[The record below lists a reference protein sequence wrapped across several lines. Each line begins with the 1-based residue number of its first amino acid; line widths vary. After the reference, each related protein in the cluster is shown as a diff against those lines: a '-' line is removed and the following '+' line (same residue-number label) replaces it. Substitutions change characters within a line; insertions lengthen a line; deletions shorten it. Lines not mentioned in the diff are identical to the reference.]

1 MNDYEKIAH
10 AINYLVE
17 HANEQPDLQ
26 VLADRAGLSPGH
38 FQRKFTAWTGVSPKA
53 FLQNL
58 TLEQAREMLTHGKQL
73 EEAAWASG
81 LSGPGR
87 LHDLC
92 VKLEAA
98 TPGEISR
105 GGLGL
110 AIHYGLGPTPFGECL
125 LANTQRGICY
135 LAFVAGRDTEALLG
149 ELHRLWPRATVT
161 HKPDNT
167 LGLIQ
172 QIFNLQSVPN
182 DTPLRVYVKGT
193 QFQLQIWRALLKI
206 PEGRLASYGE
216 IATKVKKPD
225 ASRAVGSAVGANQ
238 LAYLIPCHRVIRNTG
253 VIGDYRWGSARKK
266 LILTYEYARKKT
278 PHEGGVCT

>member
-1 MNDYEKIAH
+1 MNDYEKIAR
-10 AINYLVE
+10 AITYLVE
-17 HANEQPDLQ
+17 HAPEQPDLP
-26 VLADRAGLSPGH
+26 VLANQAGLSPAH

-58 TLEQAREMLTHGKQL
+58 TLQHAREMLTQGRPV
-73 EEAAWASG
+73 EVAAWSSG

-98 TPGEISR
+98 TPGEIRR

-110 AIHYGLGPTPFGECL
+110 AIRYGFGATPFGECL
-125 LANTQRGICY
+125 LADTPRGICY
-135 LAFVAGRDTEALLG
+135 LAFVAGSDRQTVLG
-149 ELHRLWPRATVT
+149 ELRQLWPNATVT
-161 HKPDNT
+161 QNPDST

-172 QIFNLQSVPN
+172 QIFNLQSVPPG
-182 DTPLRVYVKGT
+182 TPLRAYVKGT

-206 PEGRLASYGE
+206 PEGQLVSYGD
-216 IATKVKKPD
+216 IASRIRKPES
-225 ASRAVGSAVGANQ
+225 SRAVGTAVGANQ

-253 VIGDYRWGSARKK
+253 VIGQYRWGSTRKK
-266 LILTYEYARKKT
+266 LMLACEYARKKT
-278 PHEGGVCT
+278 PHEGGVYT